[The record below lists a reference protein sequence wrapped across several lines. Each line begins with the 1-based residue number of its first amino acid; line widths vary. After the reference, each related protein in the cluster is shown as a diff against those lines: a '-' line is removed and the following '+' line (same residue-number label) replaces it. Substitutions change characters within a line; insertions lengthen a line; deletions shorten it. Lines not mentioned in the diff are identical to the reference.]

1 MAKTRETAR
10 ARTKLRRSKRA
21 PEHSNGVPAVAG
33 GVVDLLARTAVTAL
47 SGVRDV
53 GAEVGSVTITAI
65 RGSVRAA
72 GEIGADVGRLAAGA
86 TEGAIEAADRIAV
99 AAGKAVG
106 DLVRGTVEGVRG
118 IMQSPPAR
126 RPALAKPSQPISRA
140 ASGRVQPLASSQRKP
155 LAQRAS
161 RTTERARSRNGR
173 SARTA

>member
-1 MAKTRETAR
+1 MAKTRETAK

-72 GEIGADVGRLAAGA
+72 GEIPPRRYLFNHIVMA
-86 TEGAIEAADRIAV
+86 
-99 AAGKAVG
+99 
-106 DLVRGTVEGVRG
+106 RGTWK
-118 IMQSPPAR
+118 
-126 RPALAKPSQPISRA
+126 L
-140 ASGRVQPLASSQRKP
+140 
-155 LAQRAS
+155 
-161 RTTERARSRNGR
+161 
-173 SARTA
+173 